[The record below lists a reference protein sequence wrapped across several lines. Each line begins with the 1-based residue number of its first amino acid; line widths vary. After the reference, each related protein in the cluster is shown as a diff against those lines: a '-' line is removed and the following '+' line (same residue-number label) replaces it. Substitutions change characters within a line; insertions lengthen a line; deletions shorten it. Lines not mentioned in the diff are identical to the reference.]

1 MNLLFEIA
9 DRDLIIIGL
18 ILTVILIIATLVFR
32 YVNRNNRVR
41 PISENERFDNDEPI
55 VKPINTTLT
64 DEQKKAKEELERVFN
79 QMSIDLENQTPTME
93 EIDDFE
99 REQEENAIISYQELM
114 RQAGQNEE
122 EPINEVT
129 NIKKDFD
136 NIKEKSPEKIIN
148 EEKPINKGYHGFKN
162 SDIISPIYG
171 IQANSEKKHEKN
183 FSNSESRDI
192 ITNAYEKASNNDETV
207 QNMDFLNSLKEFRKN
222 L

>member
-55 VKPINTTLT
+55 VKPVNIDLT

-79 QMSIDLENQTPTME
+79 QMSADLENQTPTME

-99 REQEENAIISYQELM
+99 REQEENAIISYKELM
-114 RQAGQNEE
+114 RQAGQNVE

-129 NIKKDFD
+129 NIKN
-136 NIKEKSPEKIIN
+136 NIEEKYTEKTIN
-148 EEKPINKGYHGFKN
+148 EEKPISKGYQGFKN

-171 IQANSEKKHEKN
+171 IQANSEKKQEKT
-183 FSNSESRDI
+183 FSNSKTRDI
-192 ITNAYEKASNNDETV
+192 IANAYEKTSNNDETI